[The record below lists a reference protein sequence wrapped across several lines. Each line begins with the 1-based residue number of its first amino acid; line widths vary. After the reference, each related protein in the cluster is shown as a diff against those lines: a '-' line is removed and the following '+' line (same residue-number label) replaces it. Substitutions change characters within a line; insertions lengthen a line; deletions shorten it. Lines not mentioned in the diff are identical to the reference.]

1 MRSMRQICL
10 VSQLGCLALC
20 LFGVPAQAAQSAPRK
35 EVADEIRYEGLT
47 LDEWRDR
54 IKSLDPRAPEAAEAV
69 NGLLQIVK
77 ATDAPWFTRRQAALT
92 LGRIGQSAAVAVP
105 VLQQF
110 IREPVQDDTASA
122 LWAMK
127 ALALFGPVAA
137 PATPAISQLAL
148 SPGTEPHLQ
157 LLSIEA
163 LCRIG
168 PAHPQTL
175 PTVIALLQQDQP
187 LLSPAR
193 MRSGVELDRVVAAI
207 QCLELFGSG
216 GADAV
221 PVLLRYSED
230 REERVRRAVAVTLG
244 AFGPRGSDAAQRLA
258 EIIVT
263 DQSLDVRDV
272 AAISLGQVGGTEWL
286 GRLIRHPDAATRER
300 ACVGLGY
307 SSPSDNTAQE
317 LLTAAERDQSSTV
330 RIAAIETLQRLT
342 KDSRRT
348 APAAARELASEERSV
363 RLRAIRFLTQLGPK
377 AGPAREQLEQ
387 LKHHTDPQV
396 SRSATRL
403 LESLL
408 P

>member
-1 MRSMRQICL
+1 MRSLQRVCW
-10 VSQLGCLALC
+10 VCRLGCLALC
-20 LFGVPAQAAQSAPRK
+20 LLGVQCRPAQSAP
-35 EVADEIRYEGLT
+35 ESQLAEEARYEGLT

-54 IKSLDPRAPEAAEAV
+54 IKALDPRAPESAEAV

-105 VLQQF
+105 VLQQL
-110 IREPVQDDTASA
+110 IHEPVQDDTASA

-137 PATPAISQLAL
+137 PATPSISQLAL

-168 PAHPQTL
+168 LAHPQTL
-175 PTVIALLQQDQP
+175 PTVIALLQRDQP
-187 LLSPAR
+187 LLSPER

-230 REERVRRAVAVTLG
+230 REERVRRGVAVTLG
-244 AFGPRGSDAAQRLA
+244 AFGPRGNDAVQRLA

-300 ACVGLGY
+300 ACIGLGY
-307 SSPSDNTAQE
+307 SSPSDSTAQE
-317 LLTAAERDQSSTV
+317 WLTEAGRDLSSTV
-330 RIAAIETLQRLT
+330 RIAAIEALQRLT

-363 RLRAIRFLTQLGPK
+363 RLRAMRFLTQLGSK
-377 AGPAREQLEQ
+377 AAPAREQLEQ
-387 LKHHTDPQV
+387 LTHHTDSQV
-396 SRSATRL
+396 RRSATRL
-403 LESLL
+403 LESLF